1 MALSIFLAK
10 AIGIY
15 YIVVSIAFL
24 INKTRLRGL
33 IIDTMNNPAFLF
45 LSGFMALIIGI
56 LLVVSHNLWVED
68 WRVIITIIGWLALL
82 KGITIIFFPAP
93 LIKLSKKW
101 MQNDAAYY
109 PTFLFVLLLGVLLLY
124 FGYLHGY
131 NLPRL

>member
-15 YIVVSIAFL
+15 YIIVSLAFL

-33 IIDTMNNPAFLF
+33 IIDTMNNAAFLL

-56 LLVVSHNLWVED
+56 LLVVSHNLWVKD

-82 KGITIIFFPAP
+82 KGITIIFSPAS
-93 LIKLSKKW
+93 LVNLSNKW
-101 MQNDAAYY
+101 MQNEAAYY
-109 PTFLFVLLLGVLLLY
+109 PTFLFVLLIGILLLY
-124 FGYLHGY
+124 FGYVHS
-131 NLPRL
+131 